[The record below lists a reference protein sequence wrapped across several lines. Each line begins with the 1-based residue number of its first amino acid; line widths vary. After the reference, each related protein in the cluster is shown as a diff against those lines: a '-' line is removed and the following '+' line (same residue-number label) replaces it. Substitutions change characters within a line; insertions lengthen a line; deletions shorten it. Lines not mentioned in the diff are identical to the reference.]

1 MKKKMNFLLMAALV
15 CGLGFGV
22 ASCKSDDDNNSG
34 EDIEVT
40 EVTIGSDLVSHGIET
55 DIQSAVIEV
64 PIKANG
70 LWTATL
76 TKGTDWCKILDWQV
90 TYNGN
95 KTLKLAIDENLTG
108 AGRRCVLT
116 IGNGEEYKAINVYQN
131 NTYKGEDPS
140 NGSGLAFANKGLGT
154 GIDYDYLFNVKAKQD
169 LPDGARFSPTTMHG
183 ANNIFNIT
191 RIEELIAEKKL
202 NASAY
207 VEAPIPFDDFKA
219 ALLDSC
225 IMQSKT
231 LEVSLEIGISFGVI
245 EFTGKG
251 QYNSKKREGIAH
263 IDYTIIRNAPMY
275 NVYLSP
281 AELTNYAAENRQLDF
296 DADDKAYQAI
306 DDLIAHYK
314 TQNEKRKRKNLN
326 EDGLT
331 EAQAAEIEAMY
342 DAIPIKYDHAGIF
355 SGAFGARYNELYNA
369 IIVKKRQGK
378 PIDKEAADRAM
389 ALIDAAWGPF
399 YIAGGNFGGMMAI
412 HARVDTLRQDGL
424 TSFGGSISVGAMA
437 GAISV
442 EGGFTFTEEGYNM
455 MHDIRPNIQILG
467 GNDKD
472 TTNELMGI
480 ITGPKPNDFSKW
492 GKALMNWIQTM
503 KSPEGVVSLSG
514 QSQAAIISMTVQPIW
529 QLFNEGEIYDY
540 AKNYFMTEY
549 EKCGINAWTDMI
561 RGGIQPKA
569 DDLLNADSE
578 FWKKYT
584 NWKWSK
590 AK

>member
-1 MKKKMNFLLMAALV
+1 MKMRKNNFLLMAALV
-15 CGLGFGV
+15 CGLSLGV
-22 ASCKSDDDNNSG
+22 ASCKDDDNDG
-34 EDIEVT
+34 DDLKIT
-40 EVTIGSDLVSHGIET
+40 EVTIGSDLLTHGIET
-55 DIQSAVIEV
+55 DIQSAVIDV
-64 PIKANG
+64 PIKADG
-70 LWTATL
+70 EWTATL

-90 TYNGN
+90 TYNGGQ
-95 KTLKLAIDENLTG
+95 TLKLAIDENLTN

-116 IGNGEEYKAINVYQN
+116 IGNGEEYKTINVYQN

-154 GIDYDYLFNVKAKQD
+154 GIDYDYLFNVKSKQK
-169 LPDGARFSPTTMHG
+169 LGKGAAFSPTMMHG

-207 VEAPIPFDDFKA
+207 VEAPIPFDNFKA

-251 QYNSKKREGIAH
+251 GYNSKKREGIAH

-281 AELTNYAAENRQLDF
+281 AELSSYAAEHRKLDF
-296 DADDKAYQAI
+296 DADDRAYQAI

-314 TQNEKRKRKNLN
+314 TQNEKRRRKNLN

-331 EAQAAEIEAMY
+331 AAQAAEIDAMY
-342 DAIPIKYDHAGIF
+342 DAIPVKYDHAGIF

-369 IIVKKRQGK
+369 IIVKQRQGL
-378 PIDKEAADRAM
+378 PVDTAAANRAM
-389 ALIDAAWGPF
+389 RLIDGAWGPF

-424 TSFGGSISVGAMA
+424 TEFGGSISLGAMA

-442 EGGFTFTEEGYNM
+442 EGGFKFTEEGYNI
-455 MHDIRPNIQILG
+455 MHEIMPDIQIIG
-467 GNDKD
+467 GNDKE
-472 TTNELMGI
+472 TTNALTGI

-492 GKALMNWIQTM
+492 GNALMHWIETM
-503 KSPEGVVSLSG
+503 KSPDGTVSVSG

-540 AKNYFMTEY
+540 AKNFFMKEY
-549 EKCGINAWTDMI
+549 EKCGINAWTDII
-561 RGGIQPKA
+561 RGGIQPNA

-584 NWKWSK
+584 DWKWSK